1 MYIYLFN
8 FKDMDSIVTVSL
20 FVIGLVITII
30 GYFLKNTYND
40 IKTSVDDLK
49 NDFHRHTEEQGKLK
63 GKLELVEQEHRL
75 KYQLIQEVTQQ
86 EIKNMASQIGKL
98 SDTVGELVTFQI
110 KQNNK

>member
-1 MYIYLFN
+1 
-8 FKDMDSIVTVSL
+8 MDIILAVST
-20 FVIGLVITII
+20 FVGGII
-30 GYFLKNTYND
+30 IAIISYFLRTTHSD
-40 IKTSVDDLK
+40 IKLGVKELK
-49 NDFHRHTEEQGKLK
+49 DDFHKHTEEHGKLK
-63 GKLELVEQEHRL
+63 GKIELVEQEHRL

>member
-1 MYIYLFN
+1 
-8 FKDMDSIVTVSL
+8 MDSIVTVSL
-20 FVIGLVITII
+20 FIVGLVITII

-40 IKTSVDDLK
+40 IKSGVEDLK
-49 NDFHRHTEEQGKLK
+49 DDFHSHTEEHGKLK
-63 GKLELVEQEHRL
+63 GKLELLEQEHRL

-110 KQNNK
+110 KQNAK

>member
-1 MYIYLFN
+1 
-8 FKDMDSIVTVSL
+8 MDEILTVPT
-20 FVIGLVITII
+20 VVAGIII
-30 GYFLKNTYND
+30 GIISYFLKTTHAD
-40 IKTSVDDLK
+40 IKSGVKELK
-49 NDFHRHTEEQGKLK
+49 DDFHNHTEEHGKLK
-63 GKLELVEQEHRL
+63 GKIELVEQEHRL